1 LQALSH
7 DVIAGT
13 SRFGIQR
20 GGRQLV
26 GAALR
31 CGNVSFSHK
40 LAQLDVYTLMD
51 KRAPGATWGA
61 PGETA
66 LDA

>member
-1 LQALSH
+1 MPITMRRRLDNDDRREECLQALSH

-13 SRFGIQR
+13 SRFEIQR

-31 CGNVSFSHK
+31 CGNVSSSHK
-40 LAQLDVYTLMD
+40 LA
-51 KRAPGATWGA
+51 
-61 PGETA
+61 
-66 LDA
+66 